1 MYGTLAFLSLSA
13 VIAQT
18 WRAADEEATSH
29 EARTR
34 HALQDLRL
42 CLPHRKTCHSPKI
55 CHWKAVMICVNRAI
69 GKLAE
74 FWPIQR
80 CTRNLLG
87 NILDTELLK
96 FTAELR
102 ATADVLQII

>member
-1 MYGTLAFLSLSA
+1 
-13 VIAQT
+13 
-18 WRAADEEATSH
+18 
-29 EARTR
+29 
-34 HALQDLRL
+34 
-42 CLPHRKTCHSPKI
+42 
-55 CHWKAVMICVNRAI
+55 MICVNRAI

-87 NILDTELLK
+87 NIHDTELLK

-102 ATADVLQII
+102 ATVDVLQII